1 MDKPVPSDIGLKR
14 PALPLNINRSL
25 FSYSETLIN
34 QGIVI
39 SLKTRLLAIAIFLYF
54 FIENGTLG
62 LFPPTWYSIYRNI
75 RLSDFILYSVII
87 YSFACVKE
95 FRELYKSKSFIA
107 TKLVLFWLLFE
118 FTISAVRYE
127 FNVTE
132 YFFRLKGIWSSFLIF
147 PYLLLLKRNGI
158 PFLIKIVLPVA
169 IVSNILYI
177 LSAVTGIPFLP
188 DVSIFKQQLPGGLE
202 VYRVYGGTFYGDIIY
217 LGFIYY
223 WITKKFR
230 FYQLLLTI
238 LLIIPHILA
247 FGRLAWAFFTF
258 TILVMIVMN
267 SLRKREF
274 KVLARQ
280 AIVMGLL
287 IAVTIFCFIKF
298 IPESDYYVDAIN
310 ARIFQGQEDVKYNE
324 GTYGQRVVFQN
335 GSLVKLWQNNN
346 ILLGIGMHPMWVVRP
361 ESFEEQ
367 LYYNAFSDV
376 YWAGVLAAYGIIGFA
391 IAAFFQIYYIRTTFR
406 TVKNYKET
414 NAISFLLVLFL
425 AKLLFDSFVSFSY
438 NLVSVGL
445 WGLYNNVNLY
455 VAVVIY
461 AYQKVKEEKIDS
473 DKSSTGNGIF
483 SDKTLKFNGL
493 FKKRGF
499 RK

>member
-1 MDKPVPSDIGLKR
+1 MDKPVPGDIGSKR
-14 PALPLNINRSL
+14 SALSLNIHKSL
-25 FSYSETLIN
+25 FSYSEKLIN
-34 QGIVI
+34 EGIVI
-39 SLKTRLLAIAIFLYF
+39 SLKTKLLAIAIFLYF

-75 RLSDFILYSVII
+75 RLSDFILYSLII
-87 YSFACVKE
+87 YSIICIKE
-95 FRELYKSKSFIA
+95 YRDLYKSKSLLA

-118 FTISAVRYE
+118 FTISAIRYE
-127 FNVTE
+127 FNVPE
-132 YFFRLKGIWSSFLIF
+132 YFFRLKGIWASFLIF
-147 PYLLLLKRNGI
+147 PYLLLLKRNGL
-158 PFLIKIVLPVA
+158 PFLIKIILPVA

-188 DVSIFKQQLPGGLE
+188 DVSIIKQQLPGGLE

-247 FGRLAWAFFTF
+247 FGRLAWAYFAF

-274 KVLARQ
+274 KVFVRQ
-280 AIVMGLL
+280 AIVLGLL
-287 IAVTIFCFIKF
+287 LVGLIFCFIKF
-298 IPESDYYVDAIN
+298 IPESDYYVDALN

-335 GSLVKLWQNNN
+335 NSLLKLWLNENM
-346 ILLGIGMHPMWVVRP
+346 ILGVGMHPMWVVRP
-361 ESFEEQ
+361 ESYEEQ

-406 TVKNYKET
+406 VVKKYNKIDT
-414 NAISFLLVLFL
+414 LSFILVLFL
-425 AKLLFDSFVSFSY
+425 AKLLFDSFVSFSFA
-438 NLVSVGL
+438 LVSVGL
-445 WGLYNNVNLY
+445 WGLYNLVNFY
-455 VAVVIY
+455 VANLIF
-461 AYQKVKEEKIDS
+461 AYEKIKQEDS
-473 DKSSTGNGIF
+473 SSNPSGNGILSGKVLSF
-483 SDKTLKFNGL
+483 KGL
-493 FKKRGF
+493 FKKNSV